1 MTYIMKKLITRSLL
15 GATLLGAITTTTGI
29 TNPQLTQAATLSAQ
43 QIAKRSDRFVLD
55 VKMSLAVGDAAELR
69 MGVRYYEVEHPEID
83 MESLIDEIGSIQ
95 ERLIQ
100 LRKDKPA
107 LPLLRKERE
116 GLLRDV
122 EELSERLPEARYMDR
137 LVDELMESIK
147 DLG

>member
-1 MTYIMKKLITRSLL
+1 MTKTLL
-15 GATLLGAITTTTGI
+15 SATLLGAVISTTCI
-29 TNPQLTQAATLSAQ
+29 TNPQPTQAATLSAQ
-43 QIAKRSDRFVLD
+43 QIAMRSGRSVLD

-69 MGVRYYEVEHPEID
+69 MGVRYYEVEHPDVDVEP
-83 MESLIDEIGSIQ
+83 LIEEIGSIQ

-107 LPLLRKERE
+107 LTLVRKERE
-116 GLLRDV
+116 ELLEDV
-122 EELSERLPEARYMDR
+122 EALSGKLPETRYMDR